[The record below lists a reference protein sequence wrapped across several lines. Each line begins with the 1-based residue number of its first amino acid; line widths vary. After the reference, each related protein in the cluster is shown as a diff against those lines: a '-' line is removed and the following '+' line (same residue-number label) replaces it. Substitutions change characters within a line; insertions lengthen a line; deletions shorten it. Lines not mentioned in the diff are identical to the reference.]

1 MLLARPEIEPKTPL
15 GRRIREVRARLEID
29 DRDEF
34 AARLGISKSALAH
47 YERGEREPDAS
58 VLSSYRNVFGINA
71 NWLLTGDGEVYDD
84 PSKVPMQ
91 PVKVDAKTVQDLQ
104 LSVQEIAQGMGR
116 QRQSMERLPRE
127 RPSTFQYYGIKASAG
142 GGAAVLHEV
151 GVPLDL
157 ETLSSE
163 LLGVSSAHIDL
174 LTVKG
179 DSMLPTLTDGDL
191 VFVDRRK
198 RRIEDIDEGA
208 VYLVSIDGDLYVKRA
223 HWREDGIEVL
233 EWVSDNELFEPIRI
247 EGAGYA
253 RMTLLGRIISFWHRL

>member
-1 MLLARPEIEPKTPL
+1 MARPENEPKTEL
-15 GRRIREVRARLEID
+15 GARLRALRNELGVE
-29 DRDEF
+29 DREQF
-34 AARLGISKSALAH
+34 ASSLGISKAALAY
-47 YERGEREPDAS
+47 YERGERVPDAS
-58 VLSSYRNVFGINA
+58 VLSAYRSAFGVNL
-71 NWLLTGDGEVYDD
+71 NWMLSGEGEIFED
-84 PSKVPMQ
+84 PSKVPART
-91 PVKVDAKTVQDLQ
+91 VTVDAQTVQDLHS
-104 LSVQEIAQGMGR
+104 SVQEIAQELG
-116 QRQSMERLPRE
+116 QRRKAAQRLPRE

>member
-1 MLLARPEIEPKTPL
+1 MGQRLI
-15 GRRIREVRARLEID
+15 EVREALN
-29 DRDEF
+29 F
-34 AARLGISKSALAH
+34 AEREPFAKALGLSEAAVGY
-47 YERGEREPDAS
+47 YERGDREPSSKALATYHERFGVNVS
-58 VLSSYRNVFGINA
+58 WILSGKGQMF
-71 NWLLTGDGEVYDD
+71 DD
-84 PSKVPMQ
+84 PSAAPPPPSVI
-91 PVKVDAKTVQDLQ
+91 VDAKTVQEMH
-104 LSVQEIAQGMGR
+104 SSIQEIAQGFGR

-127 RPSTFQYYGIKASAG
+127 RPSTFQYYGLKASAG
-142 GGAAVLHEV
+142 GGAAVMHEV

-233 EWVSDNELFEPIRI
+233 EWISDNELFEPIRI